1 MRIVVCVKQVY
12 DPKTVKISRS
22 REELDLRDAA
32 KILNPPD
39 KYALA
44 AALRLREAAGAEVIA
59 LTVGGPD
66 AEDVAHEAVA
76 IGADRGVLVSGSEL
90 NGASA
95 SHRHP
100 RARGRCRQTGAG

>member
-76 IGADRGVLVSGSEL
+76 IGAGSRRAGIRVRVERCQR
-90 NGASA
+90 SR
-95 SHRHP
+95 RHP

>member
-39 KYALA
+39 KYALE
-44 AALRLREAAGAEVIA
+44 AALAPA
-59 LTVGGPD
+59 
-66 AEDVAHEAVA
+66 
-76 IGADRGVLVSGSEL
+76 
-90 NGASA
+90 
-95 SHRHP
+95 
-100 RARGRCRQTGAG
+100 